1 MTLKEAMPYEFVGC
15 EFDTTRA
22 YKMKDVE
29 VLSKHGHPWGH
40 GERWIGKEKNVF
52 HWVKLVNGYAV
63 GFNENPARGWSF
75 PVKKW
80 SK

>member
-1 MTLKEAMPYEFVGC
+1 MTLKDSMPYEFVGC

-29 VLSKHGHPWGH
+29 VVSEHLCN
-40 GERWIGKEKNVF
+40 WIGKEKHVF
-52 HWVKLVNGYAV
+52 HWVKLANGYAV

-75 PVKKW
+75 PVKKI
-80 SK
+80 S